1 MTQKIIMLAC
11 AGGMS
16 TSLLVTK
23 MKAAAKANNE
33 DYQIFATG
41 AAEIHDRLTGEA
53 CPDVLLLG
61 PQIRYIA
68 DKAQVIADEAGIP
81 MAVIN
86 MHDYG
91 TMNGV
96 NVLNTAKQLL
106 EK

>member
-1 MTQKIIMLAC
+1 MLAC

-23 MKAAAKANNE
+23 MKAAAKANDA
-33 DYQIFATG
+33 DYQIFATA
-41 AAEIHDRLTGEA
+41 AAEIRDRLTGDQR
-53 CPDVLLLG
+53 PDVLLLG

-68 DKAQVIADEAGIP
+68 DKTQALADQVGVP

-96 NVLNTAKQLL
+96 NVLKTAEQLI
-106 EK
+106 KP

>member
-1 MTQKIIMLAC
+1 MTKKIIMLAC

-23 MKAAAKANNE
+23 MKAAAKANGA
-33 DYQIFATG
+33 DYEIFATA
-41 AAEIHDRLTGEA
+41 AAEIPERLTGDHR
-53 CPDVLLLG
+53 PDVLLLG

-68 DKAQVIADEAGIP
+68 EKAQAIADQAGIP
-81 MAVIN
+81 MTVIN

-96 NVLNTAKQLL
+96 NVLKTAEDLL
-106 EK
+106 D

>member
-1 MTQKIIMLAC
+1 MTQKTIMLAC

-23 MKAAAKANNE
+23 MKAAAKANHDNF
-33 DYQIFATG
+33 QIFATA
-41 AAEIHDRLTGEA
+41 AAEIQDRLTGDHR
-53 CPDVLLLG
+53 PDVLLLG

-68 DKAQVIADEAGIP
+68 DKAQVVADQVGIP
-81 MAVIN
+81 MTVIN

-96 NVLNTAKQLL
+96 KVLNTAKRLL
-106 EK
+106 ND